1 MKKLFIFDWD
11 GTLIDS
17 ADKIVGAMLASI
29 AELQLEPRSAAQARN
44 IIGLG
49 LPEAVRHLYPE
60 LSAAGLKAM
69 QAAYARHFI
78 AADQVPCALFPGAL
92 AALEQLRRNG
102 CLLAIA
108 TGKNRRGLTR
118 VLGGLGLSDYFDASR
133 CADETQSKPHPQM
146 LHELLAELALP
157 VESAVMVGDTEYDMA
172 MARNAGM
179 ARIAVDYGAHAVE
192 RLLPFEPALVLNRLS
207 QLPEWLDSMRAE
219 IPA

>member
-17 ADKIVGAMLASI
+17 ADKIVGAMLAAISELELESRTD
-29 AELQLEPRSAAQARN
+29 AEARN

-49 LPEAVRHLYPE
+49 LPEAVQHLYPE
-60 LSAAGLKAM
+60 LSEAGQQAM
-69 QAAYARHFI
+69 RAAYARHFV

-92 AALEQLRRNG
+92 ETLAELRDAG

-118 VLGGLGLSDYFDASR
+118 VLGGLGLLDFFDATR
-133 CADETQSKPHPQM
+133 CADETRSKPHPQM
-146 LHELLAELALP
+146 LHELLAGFGLP
-157 VESAVMVGDTEYDMA
+157 AVSAVMVGDTEYDMA

-179 ARIAVDYGAHAVE
+179 DRIAVNYGAHAVE
-192 RLLPFEPALVLNRLS
+192 RLLSYEPALVLERLS
-207 QLPEWLDSMRAE
+207 QLVDWRAGGFE
-219 IPA
+219 PAP

>member
-17 ADKIVGAMLASI
+17 ADKIVGAMLAAI
-29 AELQLEPRSAAQARN
+29 AELDLEPRSADQARN

-49 LPEAVRHLYPE
+49 LPEAVQHLFPD
-60 LSAAGLKAM
+60 LSEAGRDAM
-69 QAAYARHFI
+69 RAAYARHFV

-92 AALEQLRRNG
+92 EALGRLRENG

-118 VLGGLGLSDYFDASR
+118 VLGGLDMLDYFDATR
-133 CADETQSKPHPQM
+133 CADETRSKPHPLM
-146 LHELLAELALP
+146 LHELLEEFGVP
-157 VESAVMVGDTEYDMA
+157 VEAAVMVGDTEYDMA

-179 ARIAVDYGAHAVE
+179 ARIAVDYGAHALE
-192 RLLPFEPALVLNRLS
+192 RLLPYEPALVLSRLH
-207 QLPEWLDSMRAE
+207 QLPDWLESMQAGVS
-219 IPA
+219 A